1 MAGLREAIGSGRRR
15 DLGREGRGVASRAIH
30 IAKSKGVRR
39 ADAMA
44 LPKIKPAKQAPPA
57 AGVPLQATAPTA
69 GVRLHA
75 LPAGPRRGMNE
86 RIFGGV
92 PKQENG

>member
-1 MAGLREAIGSGRRR
+1 
-15 DLGREGRGVASRAIH
+15 
-30 IAKSKGVRR
+30 
-39 ADAMA
+39 MA